1 MSVYKLLALIDFY
14 SFLPSKITQVNPS
27 LNNSS
32 LEMVQILQQ
41 PLQQP
46 SDDLEPLLSLIE
58 LKMKERFSTTANCFR
73 AFDRSQT
80 GEINLPEFQ
89 HALETLLKVKI
100 AT

>member
-1 MSVYKLLALIDFY
+1 
-14 SFLPSKITQVNPS
+14 
-27 LNNSS
+27 
-32 LEMVQILQQ
+32 MVQILQQ

-46 SDDLEPLLSLIE
+46 NDDLEPLLSLIE

-100 AT
+100 ATQDSE